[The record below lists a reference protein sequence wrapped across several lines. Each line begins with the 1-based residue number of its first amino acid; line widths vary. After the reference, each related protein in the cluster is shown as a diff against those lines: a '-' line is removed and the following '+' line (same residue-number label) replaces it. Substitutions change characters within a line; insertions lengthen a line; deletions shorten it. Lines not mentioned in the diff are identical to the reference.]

1 MIANNDRQKIYL
13 SKILM
18 ILKYI
23 RKLNFKDYDGLAAG
37 VTIDE
42 IILKLNAILDK
53 SK

>member
-1 MIANNDRQKIYL
+1 
-13 SKILM
+13 M

-53 SK
+53 SKQYLSQSKSGETL